1 MADVATPTAAAA
13 ASAAGGALAAPF
25 LASIGVDP
33 GSMVAG
39 LMGVV
44 MVQVFL
50 QRTAPQGIGP
60 IFMYATASMFAA
72 TLGAPLL
79 GPGVVALAPD
89 GWQWLK
95 EAPHDHV
102 KAVSAALCGG
112 FAQPGLIWLRG
123 RFFPAKSPPAPDAV
137 KEGDR

>member
-1 MADVATPTAAAA
+1 MADLATPTAAAA

-25 LASIGVDP
+25 LAAIGIDP
-33 GSMVAG
+33 ANMVAG

-50 QRTAPQGIGP
+50 QRTAPQGLGP
-60 IFMYATASMFAA
+60 IFLFAVASMFAA

-79 GPGVVALAPD
+79 GPGAVALAPD
-89 GWQWLK
+89 SWQWLK
-95 EAPHDHV
+95 QAPHDHV
-102 KAVSAALCGG
+102 KAVAAALCGG

-123 RFFPAKSPPAPDAV
+123 RFFAPAVVPVEEPK
-137 KEGDR
+137 R